1 MGLLPMIDRYVWGWS
16 WGGWPWLAGVGIVI
30 LLGVFLLPWFFFL
43 LNLHTLLNRVSPVNR
58 AMPAAHVW
66 LNFIPVFNLGWF
78 LYTVVKVR
86 DSVRAEYR
94 SRGWPV
100 EGDLGYNV
108 GLATGVLAIVTFI
121 MGWVPLLG
129 WALGIAQLVCWIIYW
144 LRTHELKNQLEMSA
158 FRTPGIYPPPPPSW
172 PTRPGSGPG
181 SYGGARATAAGFGS
195 GGTSPSDL
203 RCGACGTPFSPS
215 DRFCRACG
223 LPLPQKKDDV
233 KKDDEGVA
241 TQEQGSAE

>member
-1 MGLLPMIDRYVWGWS
+1 
-16 WGGWPWLAGVGIVI
+16 
-30 LLGVFLLPWFFFL
+30 
-43 LNLHTLLNRVSPVNR
+43 LLNRVSPVNR

-86 DSVRAEYR
+86 DSVRAEYQ

-129 WALGIAQLVCWIIYW
+129 
-144 LRTHELKNQLEMSA
+144 
-158 FRTPGIYPPPPPSW
+158 
-172 PTRPGSGPG
+172 
-181 SYGGARATAAGFGS
+181 
-195 GGTSPSDL
+195 
-203 RCGACGTPFSPS
+203 
-215 DRFCRACG
+215 
-223 LPLPQKKDDV
+223 
-233 KKDDEGVA
+233 
-241 TQEQGSAE
+241 